1 MPSLCCYCHHCQV
14 EDRTAVRERVET
26 IVEHRPVE
34 KEYLTEVRYKGVVH
48 TYGFDMS
55 CVSKNV
61 LEA

>member
-34 KEYLTEVRYKGVVH
+34 KEYLTEVRWGKQAVI
-48 TYGFDMS
+48 S
-55 CVSKNV
+55 IKQ
-61 LEA
+61 